1 MRGGESFN
9 NGNNFEEMIRN
20 ISYSEA
26 KELLKKL
33 EEIKKKCEE
42 KRVKFRKEF
51 YDVYAR
57 VISNFTKISYSAYEI
72 RKDCQKCLEMIKEIE
87 DCLVPESEILIKK
100 REIMTILFVIEML
113 IELIERE
120 EKK

>member
-57 VISNFTKISYSAYEI
+57 VISKFTNISYAAYEI
-72 RKDCQKCLEMIKEIE
+72 RRDCQKCLDMIKEVE
-87 DCLVPESEILIKK
+87 DCIVPESEIFLKK
-100 REIMTILFVIEML
+100 REIMTVLFVIEML
-113 IELIERE
+113 IELLERE